1 MATIKVLI
9 VGVLHNQQIEKSN
22 ADSVEL
28 KLAKDGLENL
38 LRQTIR
44 SHQVEFIGEESKHGV
59 ETIAKRL
66 ADQHTPKIKR
76 ACIDM
81 TDDEERAAGIFD
93 ALQSRPFETDYDD
106 DGTLMR
112 KYLRIPED
120 ETRECFFV
128 QKIKK
133 EAETAQSIL
142 VICGHCHVEPLRERF
157 ETNGHRVEACYYHKP
172 DPCH

>member
-81 TDDEERAAGIFD
+81 TDDEGQNERQGSSTHFNLARSK
-93 ALQSRPFETDYDD
+93 LT
-106 DGTLMR
+106 TTM
-112 KYLRIPED
+112 
-120 ETRECFFV
+120 
-128 QKIKK
+128 
-133 EAETAQSIL
+133 TA
-142 VICGHCHVEPLRERF
+142 H
-157 ETNGHRVEACYYHKP
+157 
-172 DPCH
+172 

>member
-1 MATIKVLI
+1 MKVLI
-9 VGVLHNQQIEKSN
+9 VGVLHNQQTKESS
-22 ADSVEL
+22 ADSAEL
-28 KLAKDGLENL
+28 RLAKNGLENL
-38 LRQTIR
+38 LRQTIK

-66 ADQHTPKIKR
+66 ADQHTPKIKW

-81 TDDEERAAGIFD
+81 TDDQERTAGIFD
-93 ALQSRPFETDYDD
+93 ALQARPFETDYDD
-106 DGTLMR
+106 HGTLVR

-157 ETNGHRVEACYYHKP
+157 EKKGHRVEVCYYRKS
-172 DPCH
+172 

>member
-1 MATIKVLI
+1 LKDVKHMKALI
-9 VGVLHNQQIEKSN
+9 IGVLHDQQPTKNS
-22 ADSVEL
+22 ADSAEL
-28 KLAKDGLENL
+28 QRVKDGLEGL
-38 LRQTIR
+38 LTNTIESR
-44 SHQVEFIGEESKHGV
+44 KVEFIGEESKHGV

-93 ALQSRPFETDYDD
+93 ALQARPFETDYDD

-112 KYLRIPED
+112 KYLRILED

-128 QKIKK
+128 QNIKK

-157 ETNGHRVEACYYHKP
+157 EKNGHRVEVCYYRKP
-172 DPCH
+172 